1 MRSFIVLAF
10 LLTFSVVS
18 FCQNDRIKAIDSLS
32 VYMDGYKTNPKKG
45 FKIIDSIHKVA
56 IRLNI
61 DTVLAKTTYSKG
73 MAFFYLGNYDSSLY
87 YWNKS
92 VDLFTRL
99 GNEKRVGDCLQNIGK
114 LYELNGNYITANE
127 NYQESLKIFEKLNLN
142 DRAAN
147 TLNVIGSLNNLLENF
162 EIAETYFV
170 RALNMYSQ
178 LIRQTPNNKYVQLG
192 YGVTQN
198 NLGMVK
204 SSKHEYPDAIS
215 FYEKAEKSFREI
227 PDTFYLAF
235 ILHNLGS
242 VYSETGNFE
251 RSEKYFLESEKY
263 NQSLENIQ
271 LKLMTLS
278 AKGELRIRQK
288 NAAAALVLY
297 QEGLRMAAEIRMTRI
312 ILNSYKGLSDA
323 YKMLGD
329 YPNSLLYFEKFAILK
344 DSLLTQSK
352 YKQIMELQT
361 MYETEKKEKIIA
373 HKDKQLRQ
381 QIFIFAA
388 VSMFLILMLSLL
400 FFLFRTRE
408 IRKRYKLEN
417 DLNLSTQRALVS
429 QMNPHFIFN
438 ALNSIQL
445 YILKND
451 KISSNLFLTNFADLM
466 RKVLENSQFHFISL
480 FEEMEA
486 LKTYLELEKARFVK
500 KFGYEMI
507 FPEHVSLNDYLIPTM
522 ILQPFAEN
530 SIWHGFS
537 TLEKEGHLRI
547 EILLKQ
553 PSELLIIMEDN
564 GIGREKAGE
573 ITTKNGKERKTHGTK
588 LVEERFRLYNQLH
601 KTNIGFDYVDLR
613 DDHGHPAGTRV
624 LLHLQQIVRNES
636 RID

>member
-1 MRSFIVLAF
+1 MRILIFLSFLMLFNVILY
-10 LLTFSVVS
+10 
-18 FCQNDRIKAIDSLS
+18 CQKINISAIDSLS
-32 VYMDGYKTNPKKG
+32 LYRDRYKTNPKKG
-45 FKIIDSIHKVA
+45 LKIIDSIYQISLK
-56 IRLNI
+56 LNN
-61 DTVLAKTTYSKG
+61 DTILANVTYSKG
-73 MAFFYLGNYDSSLY
+73 MAFFYLGSYDSSLF
-87 YWNKS
+87 YWNKAI
-92 VDLFTRL
+92 DLFTRQ
-99 GNEKRVGDCLQNIGK
+99 GNDKRVGDCLQNIGQI
-114 LYELNGNYITANE
+114 YELNGNYITANE
-127 NYQESLKIFEKLNLN
+127 NYQKSLKIFEKLNLY

-147 TLNVIGSLNNLLENF
+147 TLNIIGSLNNLLENF
-162 EIAETYFV
+162 TIAESYFT
-170 RALNMYSQ
+170 RALTIYSQ
-178 LIRQTPNNKYVQLG
+178 LIRQTPINKYVLLG
-192 YGVTQN
+192 YGVTHN

-204 SSKHEYPDAIS
+204 SRKHDYSSAIS
-215 FYEKAEKSFREI
+215 YFEKAEQSFREI

-235 ILHNLGS
+235 VLHNLGA
-242 VYSETGNFE
+242 VYSETGKFE
-251 RSEKYFLESEKY
+251 QSEKYFHESEKY

-288 NAAAALVLY
+288 NASGALALY
-297 QEGLRMAAEIRMTRI
+297 HESLKMATEIRMTRI
-312 ILNSYKGLSDA
+312 MLNNYKGLSDA
-323 YKMLGD
+323 YKMVGD
-329 YPNSLLYFEKFAILK
+329 YSNSLLYFEKFATLK
-344 DSLLTQSK
+344 DSLLNQSK

-388 VSMFLILMLSLL
+388 ASMFLILLLSLL

-408 IRKRYKLEN
+408 IRKRYRLEN
-417 DLNLSTQRALVS
+417 ALNLSTQRALIS

-451 KISSNLFLTNFADLM
+451 KISSNLFLANFADLM
-466 RKVLENSQFHFISL
+466 RKVLENSRFQFISL
-480 FEEMEA
+480 FEEVEA
-486 LKTYLELEKARFVK
+486 LKTYLELEKTRFVK
-500 KFGYEMI
+500 KFEYEMI

-537 TLEKEGHLRI
+537 TLEKEGIIRI

-573 ITTKNGKERKTHGTK
+573 IMNKNGKERKTHGTK

-601 KTNIGFDYVDLR
+601 KTNIGFEYVDLYNE
-613 DDHGHPAGTRV
+613 HGQPMGTRV
-624 LLHLQQIVRNES
+624 FLHLQQIVKNES
-636 RID
+636 HID

>member
-1 MRSFIVLAF
+1 MRIFVILAF
-10 LLTFSVVS
+10 CLHFNQVLY
-18 FCQNDRIKAIDSLS
+18 CQKINIIAIDSLS
-32 VYMDGYKTNPKKG
+32 VYKDTYKTNPKKG
-45 FKIIDSIHKVA
+45 LKIIDSIYRIA
-56 IRLNI
+56 LPLNN
-61 DTVLAKTTYSKG
+61 DTILAKATYSRG
-73 MAFFYLGNYDSSLY
+73 MAFFYLGSYDSSIY
-87 YWNKS
+87 YWNKA
-92 VDLFTRL
+92 VDLFTRQ
-99 GNEKRVGDCLQNIGK
+99 GNDKRVGDCLQNIGK
-114 LYELNGNYITANE
+114 IYELNGNYITANE
-127 NYQESLKIFEKLNLN
+127 NYQESLKIFEKLNLY
-142 DRAAN
+142 DRVAN

-162 EIAETYFV
+162 QIAETYFV

-178 LIRQTPNNKYVQLG
+178 LIQQTPGNNYVQLG
-192 YGVTQN
+192 YGVTHN
-198 NLGMVK
+198 NLGMIK
-204 SSKHEYPDAIS
+204 SRRHEFSRAIS
-215 FYEKAEKSFREI
+215 YFEKAEQSFRAI

-235 ILHNLGS
+235 VLHNLGS
-242 VYSETGNFE
+242 VYSDTGNFKQ
-251 RSEKYFLESEKY
+251 SEKYFLESEKY

-271 LKLMTLS
+271 LKVMTLS
-278 AKGELRIRQK
+278 AKGDLRIRQG
-288 NAAAALVLY
+288 NVPGALHLY
-297 QEGLRMAAEIRMTRI
+297 QESLKLADEIRMTRL
-312 ILNSYKGLSDA
+312 ILNNYKGMSDA
-323 YKMLGD
+323 YKMLDD
-329 YPNSLLYFEKFAILK
+329 YVNSLLYFEKYSVLK

-388 VSMFLILMLSLL
+388 AFMFLILILSLL

-417 DLNLSTQRALVS
+417 ALNLSTQGALIS

-451 KISSNLFLTNFADLM
+451 KISSNLFLANFADLM
-466 RKVLENSQFHFISL
+466 RKVLENSRFQFISL
-480 FEEMEA
+480 FEEVEA
-486 LKTYLELEKARFVK
+486 LKTYLELEKTRFVK
-500 KFGYEMI
+500 KFEYEMI

-537 TLEKEGHLRI
+537 TLEKEGIIRI

-573 ITTKNGKERKTHGTK
+573 IMTKNGKERKTHGTK
-588 LVEERFRLYNQLH
+588 LVEERFRLYNQLN
-601 KTNIGFDYVDLR
+601 KTNIGFEYVDLYNE
-613 DDHGHPAGTRV
+613 HGHPMGTRV
-624 LLHLQQIVRNES
+624 FLHLQQIVKNES
-636 RID
+636 HID

>member
-1 MRSFIVLAF
+1 MRIFVILAF
-10 LLTFSVVS
+10 CLYFNQVLY
-18 FCQNDRIKAIDSLS
+18 CQKINLKAIDSLS
-32 VYMDGYKTNPKKG
+32 LYQDAYKTNPKLG
-45 FKIIDSIHKVA
+45 FKIIDSIYRIALKM
-56 IRLNI
+56 NN
-61 DTVLAKTTYSKG
+61 DTVLAKSTYSKG
-73 MAFFYLGNYDSSLY
+73 VAFFYLGNYDSSLL
-87 YWNKS
+87 YWNKA
-92 VDLFTRL
+92 VMLFTHQ
-99 GNEKRVGDCLQNIGK
+99 GNETRLGDCLQNIGQI
-114 LYELNGNYITANE
+114 YELNGNYITANE
-127 NYQESLKIFEKLNLN
+127 NFQKSLKIFEKLNLQ

-147 TLNVIGSLNNLLENF
+147 TLNIIGSLNNLLENF
-162 EIAETYFV
+162 HIAESYFT
-170 RALNMYSQ
+170 RALNIYSK
-178 LIRQTPNNKYVQLG
+178 LILQSPDNKYVQLG

-198 NLGMVK
+198 NLGMIK
-204 SSKHEYPDAIS
+204 TRKTDYSSAIS

-235 ILHNLGS
+235 VLHNLGA
-242 VYSETGNFE
+242 VYSETGKFE
-251 RSEKYFLESEKY
+251 PSEKYFLESEKY

-288 NAAAALVLY
+288 NASGALALY
-297 QEGLRMAAEIRMTRI
+297 HESLKMATEIRMTRI
-312 ILNSYKGLSDA
+312 MLNNYKGLSDA
-323 YKMLGD
+323 YKMVGD
-329 YPNSLLYFEKFAILK
+329 YQNSLLYFEKFAILK
-344 DSLLTQSK
+344 DSLLNQSK

-388 VSMFLILMLSLL
+388 ASMFLILLLSLL
-400 FFLFRTRE
+400 FFVFRTRE

-417 DLNLSTQRALVS
+417 ALNLSTQRALVS

-451 KISSNLFLTNFADLM
+451 KISSNLFLANFADLM
-466 RKVLENSQFHFISL
+466 RKVLENSRFQFISL
-480 FEEMEA
+480 FEEVEA
-486 LKTYLELEKARFVK
+486 LKTYLELEKTRFVK
-500 KFGYEMI
+500 KFEYEMI

-537 TLEKEGHLRI
+537 TLEKEGIIRI

-573 ITTKNGKERKTHGTK
+573 IMTKNGKERKTHGTK

-601 KTNIGFDYVDLR
+601 KTNIGFEYVDLYNEL
-613 DDHGHPAGTRV
+613 GQPMGTRV
-624 LLHLQQIVRNES
+624 FLHLQQIVKNES
-636 RID
+636 HID